1 MKTQKTPK
9 IQYRGKN
16 NGMSMP
22 MIYST
27 QLLQCA
33 SARERVWRIGH
44 TKYLL
49 FKRICLRAFY
59 KDMLMHLEVYMGE
72 DCVAC
77 RVQSLHLTLKVT
89 PNNLKSCASAIH

>member
-9 IQYRGKN
+9 IQYKGKN

-22 MIYST
+22 MNCST

-49 FKRICLRAFY
+49 FKRICSRAFY
-59 KDMLMHLEVYMGE
+59 KDMIMHLKVYMGE
-72 DCVAC
+72 DCVMH
-77 RVQSLHLTLKVT
+77 VGSSLFTL
-89 PNNLKSCASAIH
+89 L